1 VRNGP
6 VATFNRVCSHDSS
19 ILPMARVVA
28 LDEGVDPVV
37 GRSSRNLQLWV
48 CFGGVE
54 LIIMF
59 SVSILPQPEN
69 SKRVAV

>member
-1 VRNGP
+1 
-6 VATFNRVCSHDSS
+6 
-19 ILPMARVVA
+19 MARVVA